1 LAKVFLALSGKEGW
15 WKKKCNNIVT
25 HYRIVTCSHDIKK
38 PDLLLSL
45 AALISPEI
53 ILPAFLFQ
61 HKPEAMAGFLFALC
75 GTSEKPSTPMQSK
88 YITQTKR
95 QLESKYLIITSSF
108 QTGFWW
114 NTHVRGNNT
123 GPAVVSQFGEG
134 KGTSTFKILFI
145 IIESLWLEKTTRT
158 SQSNHQPIHHSVPQR
173 CYQGFNL

>member
-75 GTSEKPSTPMQSK
+75 GTSEKPSTPTQSK

-95 QLESKYLIITSSF
+95 QLESKYHNLFFSNRFLVEHTCWREQHRPSCCVSVWRRQGHCHLQNSLYYHRIIKVGKDYKDQPVQPPAHTSLSA
-108 QTGFWW
+108 TKVLSG
-114 NTHVRGNNT
+114 
-123 GPAVVSQFGEG
+123 
-134 KGTSTFKILFI
+134 L
-145 IIESLWLEKTTRT
+145 
-158 SQSNHQPIHHSVPQR
+158 
-173 CYQGFNL
+173 